1 VVSDFPRCV
10 VRPLVDTD
18 LPIFEREYAS
28 KAGAGEHQWFG
39 FSAPGRGLAEMGAI
53 GDCGGRLTVA
63 AEGRVIGSVF
73 WFRREWGPPETSWCW
88 EIALHI
94 HSADRGKGY
103 GTEATRQ
110 LVSYLFLHSLAWR
123 LQAIADVANLP
134 SQRVL
139 ERAGFT
145 REGTLRSAQWR
156 EGGWHDQHIYS
167 RLRGD
172 AGLTS

>member
-1 VVSDFPRCV
+1 
-10 VRPLVDTD
+10 
-18 LPIFEREYAS
+18 
-28 KAGAGEHQWFG
+28 
-39 FSAPGRGLAEMGAI
+39 
-53 GDCGGRLTVA
+53 
-63 AEGRVIGSVF
+63 
-73 WFRREWGPPETSWCW
+73 
-88 EIALHI
+88 
-94 HSADRGKGY
+94 
-103 GTEATRQ
+103 
-110 LVSYLFLHSLAWR
+110 LAWR